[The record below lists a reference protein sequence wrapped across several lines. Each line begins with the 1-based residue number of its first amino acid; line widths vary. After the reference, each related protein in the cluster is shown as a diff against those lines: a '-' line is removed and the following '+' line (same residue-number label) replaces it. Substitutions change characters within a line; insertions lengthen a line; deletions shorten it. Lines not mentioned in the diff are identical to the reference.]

1 MKVLCTYCEMEGR
14 PALIE
19 EKEPLGDPM
28 ITHGICAEHRRQ
40 LYREMEVMRRKLAA
54 PGSGQYGRLPVS
66 LRAVGHT
73 SEVSGGQLPGTVRT
87 VGVGGVT
94 MEFPV
99 RVPPG
104 SLLRVVIERQRGPL
118 EVEGRVVWATVLPGG
133 VLHGIAFLTPKDPEF
148 AADLYMDEVRSR
160 GVASGGPGQKG
171 AGGRGPAIPEY
182 QIQRRMPR
190 VTLPSQPA
198 GRTRA
203 TGTVRLLDLS
213 LSGARVEHLQLLQP
227 GSTCH
232 LELPAVLGSRLLS
245 AQVVW
250 SRIVGTEPSP
260 EGERLLRYH
269 SGLMFPWVTPDQETI
284 LAHALEM
291 AASGVS
297 LEGGELLL

>member
-19 EKEPLGDPM
+19 EKEPRGDAM
-28 ITHGICAEHRRQ
+28 ITHGICAKHRRQ
-40 LYREMEVMRRKLAA
+40 LYREMEVLRRKLAA

-73 SEVSGGQLPGTVRT
+73 PQVIGGQLRGTVRT

-94 MEFPV
+94 VEFPM

-104 SLLRVVIERQRGPL
+104 SFLRVVIERQRGPL
-118 EVEGRVVWATVLPGG
+118 EVEGRVVWAAVLPDG
-133 VLHGIAFLTPKDPEF
+133 VLHGVAFLTPKDPEF
-148 AADLYMDEVRSR
+148 AGDLYMDEVRSR
-160 GVASGGPGQKG
+160 GVASGGPGPKD
-171 AGGRGPAIPEY
+171 AGGTGPAIPEY
-182 QIQRRMPR
+182 QNQRRTPR
-190 VTLPSQPA
+190 ITLPSQPA

-203 TGTVRLLDLS
+203 TGAVRLLDLS
-213 LSGARVEHLQLLQP
+213 LNGARVEHLQLLHP
-227 GSTCH
+227 GSTFH

-250 SRIVGTEPSP
+250 SRIVGTEASQ
-260 EGERLLRYH
+260 EGERLLRYQ
-269 SGLMFPWVTPDQETI
+269 SGLMFPWVTPDQESI
-284 LAHALEM
+284 LAKALEI